1 MTGPGAGDALFDN
14 EDIAAGYA
22 APPEAESAGEVDVTA
37 VAPELA
43 DADAVA
49 EVVAPHRTIETAV
62 GEPLLRTDGLTVKFG
77 GLTALDDVSFEIRRG
92 EILGLI
98 GPNGAGKTTCFNA
111 ITGVYRP
118 AAGLVYFDGKPLT
131 KTKRNAI
138 TRLGIARTF
147 QNVRLFGEMTA
158 LENVVV
164 GTDARHK
171 TSVPGAVFRTPR
183 HRREER
189 DAIERGMAL
198 LEFVGIAPRAVEKA
212 RNLSYGDQRRLE
224 IARALAT
231 EPKLLCLDEPAA
243 GFNPSEKSAL
253 MDLIRKIRDDGF
265 TVLLI
270 EHDMRL
276 VMGVTDRIV
285 VLEFGRKIADGLPA
299 EIRDDPAVIAAYLGV
314 PDDQVGAEQA
324 GDAGRDGVESGGERA
339 GAEPDAGPAGAGRA
353 AGQAGAEP
361 EGGQSGAERE
371 AGQAGGEY
379 PTQKLPIPKPGAG
392 PAVRVGEP
400 ARPETDPAT
409 TDPADAHRPGTGA
422 APDLSTRT
430 SDAPALLEVEDM
442 VVNYGRIQALH
453 GVSLRVAE
461 GELVTLLGANGAGKT
476 TTMRALSGLLPLTRG
491 RIRFE
496 GRDITT
502 VKAHDRVVGGLIQA
516 PEGRGVFPGMT
527 VQENLDMGCYG
538 RVFKQKAEYTRTL
551 EWVFELFPRLRER
564 RKQVGGTLSGGE
576 QQMLAIGRALMARP
590 RLLLLDEP
598 SMGLAPMVIQ
608 QIFRIISEINQQGTT
623 VLLVE
628 QNAQQALAR
637 SDRAY
642 ILETGAVT
650 KTGSGADLLTD
661 PAVKSAYLGVG

>member
-14 EDIAAGYA
+14 EDMAAGYA
-22 APPEAESAGEVDVTA
+22 AEPQVESAGTVDVTQ
-37 VAPELA
+37 VIPDLA
-43 DADAVA
+43 DAETVA
-49 EVVAPHRTIETAV
+49 EVVAPHREIETAV
-62 GEPLLRTDGLTVKFG
+62 GEPLLRTEGLTVKFG
-77 GLTALDDVSFEIRRG
+77 GLTALDQVSFEIRRG

-111 ITGVYRP
+111 ITGVYQP
-118 AAGLVYFDGKPLT
+118 ASGLVSFDGKPLT

-164 GTDARHK
+164 GTDARHR

-299 EIRDDPAVIAAYLGV
+299 DIKDNPAVIAAYLGV
-314 PDDQVGAEQA
+314 PDSEAIESGPAADEDGEA
-324 GDAGRDGVESGGERA
+324 GDGAPTGPEPGAVPLGKAAVTEPEATRKPAAA
-339 GAEPDAGPAGAGRA
+339 GAP
-353 AGQAGAEP
+353 
-361 EGGQSGAERE
+361 
-371 AGQAGGEY
+371 
-379 PTQKLPIPKPGAG
+379 
-392 PAVRVGEP
+392 
-400 ARPETDPAT
+400 
-409 TDPADAHRPGTGA
+409 
-422 APDLSTRT
+422 
-430 SDAPALLEVEDM
+430 LLEVEGM

-453 GVSLRVAE
+453 GISLTVAE

-476 TTMRALSGLLPLTRG
+476 TTMRAMSGLLPLTRG
-491 RIRFE
+491 RILFE
-496 GRDITT
+496 GRDITRM
-502 VKAHDRVVGGLIQA
+502 KAHERVTHGLIQA

-538 RVFKQKAEYTRTL
+538 RGFKQKAEYQRTL
-551 EWVFELFPRLRER
+551 EWVFELFPRLLER

-576 QQMLAIGRALMARP
+576 QQMLAIARALMARP

-642 ILETGAVT
+642 IMETGEVT
-650 KTGSGADLLTD
+650 KTGRGAELLTD